1 MSSAML
7 VSRRG
12 VTSSACKKRV
22 KKHDRFSKIIANKTF
37 RPLPKKISL
46 TILSLIPRRRLLQTL
61 RKVRDS
67 REISSVIQLKESGTV
82 WKHASPQVFPVDP
95 LNDDEREESSSD
107 HLKIEKA
114 RYKLRIALDFRTE
127 IVRNSAK
134 FKYGQERQ

>member
-1 MSSAML
+1 
-7 VSRRG
+7 
-12 VTSSACKKRV
+12 
-22 KKHDRFSKIIANKTF
+22 
-37 RPLPKKISL
+37 
-46 TILSLIPRRRLLQTL
+46 
-61 RKVRDS
+61 VRDS

-127 IVRNSAK
+127 IVRNSAN